1 MAQGTLLK
9 VRWQPGREGNLGEN
23 RYMYIY
29 GQAPLLFTVTL
40 LTGYTPIQ
48 NKKF

>member
-1 MAQGTLLK
+1 MAQGTLLN
-9 VRWQPGREGNLGEN
+9 VMGQPGREGNLGEN

-29 GQAPLLFTVTL
+29 GQAPLLFTITL
-40 LTGYTPIQ
+40 LIGHTPLQ